1 MTDET
6 VVPDAA
12 TATRCPL
19 HGSER
24 RRVTDVEDEEQ
35 ECTDGTRLIPSVEE
49 LEEVLHSAAR
59 SCRHCD
65 EVWPHLYLG
74 DM

>member
-1 MTDET
+1 MTDEKAI
-6 VVPDAA
+6 PEAFPA
-12 TATRCPL
+12 TGCHPRDPQRRSGA
-19 HGSER
+19 GSE
-24 RRVTDVEDEEQ
+24 DERGK
-35 ECTDGTRLIPSVEE
+35 CANGTRLIPSVQE

-65 EVWPHLYLG
+65 EVWPNLYLG

>member
-1 MTDET
+1 MTDEK
-6 VVPDAA
+6 VIPDAA
-12 TATRCPL
+12 TATRCHPL
-19 HGSER
+19 DVEQ
-24 RRVTDVEDEEQ
+24 RRVTDAEDERQ
-35 ECTDGTRLIPSVEE
+35 ECTNGTRLIPSVEE

-65 EVWPHLYLG
+65 EVWPNLYLG

>member
-1 MTDET
+1 MTDEKLI
-6 VVPDAA
+6 PDAA
-12 TATRCPL
+12 TATRCHP
-19 HGSER
+19 HGLER
-24 RRVTDVEDEEQ
+24 RRVADAEDEGQ
-35 ECTDGTRLIPSVEE
+35 ECTNRTWLTPSVEE
-49 LEEVLHSAAR
+49 LEEVLRSAAR